1 MLSIQVFPQ
10 TDTEIVTILEE
21 GTGIAWFHAGH
32 ISKIL
37 EFSNPYRYLPTVLD
51 NFEYKEIKAEAG
63 RPSLFVR
70 EEGVYQLIMASKS
83 QCAVIFKKWLAYEV
97 LPKIRKQGHFGNSP
111 NSDSSGSAFWSLIDN
126 ATQRGIEPERA
137 IDLHRR
143 MNGETPPMPSNLSN
157 QSNQSKS
164 PKSPAVS
171 RPQVTTV
178 VDVADFMAKVQS
190 LVDEGLLD
198 GRHVVEVVR
207 RRSSGRKW
215 MAIHGPTVWIA
226 VMARYSLPYD
236 RLSLERSIVQGGG
249 FVDQQT
255 QKFYRSLSD
264 KVKSAPRKCWLVPI

>member
-51 NFEYKEIKAEAG
+51 DFEYKEIKAEAG
-63 RPSLFVR
+63 RPSLFIR

-97 LPKIRKQGHFGNSP
+97 LPKIRKQGHFGNAP

-143 MNGETPPMPSNLSN
+143 MNGETPPMPSN
-157 QSNQSKS
+157 Q
-164 PKSPAVS
+164 PKPTAVS

-178 VDVADFMAKVQS
+178 VDVADFIAKVQS

-215 MAIHGPTVWIA
+215 MAIHGSTVWIA
-226 VMARYSLPYD
+226 VMARYSLPYN
-236 RLSLERSIVQGGG
+236 RCSLEQAIVQGGG

-255 QKFYRSLSD
+255 QKFRKTYDGPRT
-264 KVKSAPRKCWLVPI
+264 AARKCWLLPI

>member
-51 NFEYKEIKAEAG
+51 DFEYKEIKAEAG
-63 RPSLFVR
+63 RPSLFIR

-97 LPKIRKQGHFGNSP
+97 LPKIRKQGHFGNAP

-143 MNGETPPMPSNLSN
+143 MNGETPPMPSN
-157 QSNQSKS
+157 Q
-164 PKSPAVS
+164 PKPPKPPAVS

-178 VDVADFMAKVQS
+178 VDVADFIAKVQS

-207 RRSSGRKW
+207 RRSSGQKW
-215 MAIHGPTVWIA
+215 LAIHAPSVWGA
-226 VMARYSLPYD
+226 LTKRYNLHYS
-236 RLSLERSIVQGGG
+236 RLDLERAIAQSGG
-249 FVDQQT
+249 FTEQT

-264 KVKSAPRKCWLVPI
+264 KVKSVARKCWLLPL